1 LSEARD
7 PISELSM
14 RRRIP
19 HFLAVIAG
27 AAAACGNG
35 PAPGTGPSPDA
46 FAVLFVGNSLTYT
59 NNLPGVVEAGGVDAD
74 VRGVA
79 FPNFGLE
86 DHWVEGSARTLIAAG
101 GWDMVAMQQGPSA
114 TEGRPSLL
122 DYSARFA
129 AEIRAAG
136 GEPALYMVWPSSARS
151 FDFPGVESS
160 YADAAEAV
168 DGILLPA
175 GSAWLE
181 AWEEDPDLA
190 LYGPDGFHPSPIGTL
205 LAALTIVDRLADVD
219 IAALPLALPGSA
231 GPLPVD
237 VKSLLVAAAR
247 AANARW
253 AEAAASLPR

>member
-1 LSEARD
+1 
-7 PISELSM
+7 M

-27 AAAACGNG
+27 ATVACGNG
-35 PAPGTGPSPDA
+35 STSGTGPSPDA

-59 NNLPGVVEAGGVDAD
+59 NNLPGVVEALLEAGGVEAD
-74 VRGVA
+74 VRAVA
-79 FPNFGLE
+79 FPDFGLE
-86 DHWVEGSARTLIAAG
+86 DHWVEGSARNLIAAG
-101 GWDMVAMQQGPSA
+101 GWEVVAMQQGPSA

-122 DYSARFA
+122 EYSARFA

-160 YADAAEAV
+160 YADAADAV

-175 GSAWLE
+175 GTAWLE
-181 AWEEDPDLA
+181 AWERDADLS
-190 LYGPDGFHPSPIGTL
+190 LYAADGFHPSALGTL
-205 LAALTIVDRLADVD
+205 LAALTIVDRLSDVD
-219 IAALPLALPGSA
+219 IAALPLVLPGSV

-247 AANARW
+247 AANERW
-253 AEAAASLPR
+253 AAEAAPLPR